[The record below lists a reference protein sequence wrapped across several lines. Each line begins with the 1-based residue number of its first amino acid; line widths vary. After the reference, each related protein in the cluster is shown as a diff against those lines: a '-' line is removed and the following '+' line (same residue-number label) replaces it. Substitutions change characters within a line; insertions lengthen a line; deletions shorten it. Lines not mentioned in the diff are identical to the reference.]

1 MYAVKKDSK
10 LSIAYREEFMAQ
22 VSADR
27 ILSNELQAQREQF
40 YQQLEAQSIEPLWRV
55 LRDAAPKEP
64 RVQSLAHLWA
74 WRDVRPYMMKASDL
88 VTPQEAERRVLMLIN
103 PAFKST
109 TFRTVGLIYAGIQL
123 IMPGE
128 TADSHRHTPNAQRF
142 IIEGDGAYTA
152 VEGERTIMS
161 KGDFVLT
168 PGWTWHDHGNQ
179 SGKPMIWLD
188 GLDLPFAIMSDA
200 NFFEDY
206 AGGDGQ
212 TQPIYRQPDD
222 SHHRWGRNLR
232 PTWDQPFST
241 SSTPVLNYRWAE
253 SRAALHALRAESGS
267 PYDGIILQYTNPIT
281 GGSTLPTISACLQ
294 LLRKDEHTQS
304 HRHTSSTVYHV
315 AEGEGR
321 SLVGESEYKWEE
333 GDTFVVPSWAAHEHA
348 SVNGEA
354 VLFSYSDRPI
364 IDAFGYYREEALPR
378 K

>member
-1 MYAVKKDSK
+1 
-10 LSIAYREEFMAQ
+10 MAHA
-22 VSADR
+22 SADG
-27 ILSNELQAQREQF
+27 ILSNELQSQREQF
-40 YQQLEAQSIEPLWRV
+40 YKQLEAQNIEPLWRV
-55 LRDAAPKEP
+55 LGDAAPKEP
-64 RVQSLAHLWA
+64 RVTSLAHMWA
-74 WRDVRPYMMKASDL
+74 WRDMRPAMTKAGDL

-128 TADSHRHTPNAQRF
+128 IADSHRHTPNAQRF
-142 IIEGDGAYTA
+142 IIEGEGAYTA

-179 SGKPMIWLD
+179 SSKPMIWLD
-188 GLDLPFAIMSDA
+188 GLDIPFAIMLDS

-206 AGGDGQ
+206 VGGDGQ
-212 TQPIYRQPDD
+212 MQPIYRQEED

-232 PTWDQPFST
+232 PTWEQP
-241 SSTPVLNYRWAE
+241 SSTASSPILNYRWTQ
-253 SRAALHALRAESGS
+253 SRDALHALRAEKGS
-267 PYDGIILQYTNPIT
+267 PYDGIILQYTSPVT
-281 GGSTLPTISACLQ
+281 GGPTLPTISAYLQ
-294 LLRKDEHTQS
+294 LLRKGEHTQS

-321 SLVGESEYKWEE
+321 SLVGGSEFKWEE
-333 GDTFVVPSWAAHEHA
+333 GDTFIVPSWLAHEHE

-364 IDAFGYYREEALPR
+364 INAFGFYREEATS